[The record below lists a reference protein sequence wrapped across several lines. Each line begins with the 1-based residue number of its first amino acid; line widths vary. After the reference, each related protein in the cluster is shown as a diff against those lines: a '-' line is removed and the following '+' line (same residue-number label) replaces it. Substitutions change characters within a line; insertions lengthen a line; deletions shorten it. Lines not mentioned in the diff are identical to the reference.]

1 MEFMID
7 YNIIGEIFI
16 PYENS
21 KINLF
26 KNVDNNNINNENDNN
41 LYLKYSDFIQLT
53 YKNFRNI
60 LFQGEILRFY
70 IILQYK
76 NESNK
81 NFDKNI
87 VKNILENIYFKIEFE
102 FTELNTNKN
111 LNNNNDEDNENE
123 EIEKNIQYDLF
134 TINTENLNDKN
145 LSYENIIYKEF
156 NEDNLTMIYE
166 IYKQILIPKN
176 YLNVHLT
183 MKTNLMIKNKTS
195 FINDLDTLDY
205 YQNGYYK
212 SDEKFK
218 LLKCLYKDV
227 RIINPLKIASI
238 KQIDLNSDIL
248 LIQIKIENITINID
262 FFDTSLSNS
271 LFISK
276 KSLMNNNL
284 NGIDININ
292 DILIL
297 KEETNLIEE
306 NTINLNLIKNI
317 LFKNDKINLTNINFS
332 LYNTEIPVII
342 HPGEQY
348 YLTFKVKKISYLNE
362 KNNNIDINNNNN
374 IEKIKEEEES
384 NNSNFDNESNDKLLT
399 ISNIKRKLF
408 NGFSSKSKSKEYNPS
423 LTVTGSSIGFTNSN
437 LKNITNSSGITN
449 ENLTENENDN
459 DNGENF
465 LINLNTPILFNI
477 KSNLLYNDLFMCL
490 PLNWNNEIKR
500 FLKIEINTPNNITN
514 HKYFEINLKIQNIS
528 SNIMNLDL
536 KIVDNNNKYIT
547 NDNENDNMDYINS
560 NIISEIKYKNIGIL
574 KCNENKIFNLKFLPL
589 NKGYAILPNLKF
601 IDKIS
606 GKIFLI
612 IYYNKIY
619 IN

>member
-1 MEFMID
+1 MID

-26 KNVDNNNINNENDNN
+26 KNSENNDINNENDNN

-60 LFQGEILRFY
+60 LFQGEILKFY

-76 NESNK
+76 NESKK
-81 NFDKNI
+81 NIIDKNI
-87 VKNILENIYFKIEFE
+87 IKNILDKIYFKIEFE
-102 FTELNTNKN
+102 ITELNTKKV
-111 LNNNNDEDNENE
+111 LNSINDEIDENE
-123 EIEKNIQYDLF
+123 EIEKKIQCDLF
-134 TINTENLNDKN
+134 TIDTQNLNDKN
-145 LSYENIIYKEF
+145 LSYENVIYKEF

-183 MKTNLMIKNKTS
+183 MKTNLMIKNKTT
-195 FINDLDTLDY
+195 FANDLDALDY

-212 SDEKFK
+212 SNEKFK
-218 LLKCLYKDV
+218 ILKCLYKDV

-271 LFISK
+271 LFINK
-276 KSLMNNNL
+276 KSLMNDNL

-317 LFKNDKINLTNINFS
+317 FFKNDKINLTNINFS

-362 KNNNIDINNNNN
+362 KKSNIEINNND
-374 IEKIKEEEES
+374 EKIKEESHS
-384 NNSNFDNESNDKLLT
+384 NSEYEINDKLLT
-399 ISNIKRKLF
+399 ASNIKRKLF

-423 LTVTGSSIGFTNSN
+423 ITVTSSSIGYTNSN

-449 ENLTENENDN
+449 ENLTENEEDN

-500 FLKIEINTPNNITN
+500 FLKIEINTPNNIMN

-536 KIVDNNNKYIT
+536 NISDNDNKYIT
-547 NDNENDNMDYINS
+547 NDIDNDNMEYINS
-560 NIISEIKYKNIGIL
+560 NIISEIKFKNIGIL
-574 KCNENKIFNLKFLPL
+574 KCNENKIFNLKFLPI
-589 NKGYAILPNLKF
+589 NKGYAILPNLKI

-612 IYYNKIY
+612 IYYNKIF

>member
-1 MEFMID
+1 MID

-26 KNVDNNNINNENDNN
+26 KNSENNDINIENDNN
-41 LYLKYSDFIQLT
+41 SYLKYSDFIQLT

-60 LFQGEILRFY
+60 LFQGEILKFY

-76 NESNK
+76 NESKK
-81 NFDKNI
+81 NIIDKNI
-87 VKNILENIYFKIEFE
+87 IKNILDKIYFKIEFE
-102 FTELNTNKN
+102 ITELNTKKV
-111 LNNNNDEDNENE
+111 LNSINDEIDENE
-123 EIEKNIQYDLF
+123 EIEKKIQCDLF
-134 TINTENLNDKN
+134 TIDTQNLNDKN
-145 LSYENIIYKEF
+145 LSYENVIYKEF

-183 MKTNLMIKNKTS
+183 MKTNLMIKNKTT
-195 FINDLDTLDY
+195 FANDLDALDY

-212 SDEKFK
+212 SNEKFK
-218 LLKCLYKDV
+218 ILKCLYKDV

-271 LFISK
+271 LFINK
-276 KSLMNNNL
+276 KSLMNDNL

-317 LFKNDKINLTNINFS
+317 FFKNDKINLTNINFS

-362 KNNNIDINNNNN
+362 KKSNIEINNND
-374 IEKIKEEEES
+374 EKIKEESHS
-384 NNSNFDNESNDKLLT
+384 NSEYEINDKLLT
-399 ISNIKRKLF
+399 ASNIKRKLF

-423 LTVTGSSIGFTNSN
+423 ITVTSSSIGYTNSN

-449 ENLTENENDN
+449 ENLTENEEDN

-500 FLKIEINTPNNITN
+500 FLKIEINTPNNIMN

-536 KIVDNNNKYIT
+536 NISDNDNKYIT
-547 NDNENDNMDYINS
+547 NDIDNDNMEYINS
-560 NIISEIKYKNIGIL
+560 NIISEIKFKNIGIL
-574 KCNENKIFNLKFLPL
+574 KCNENKIFNLKFLPI
-589 NKGYAILPNLKF
+589 NKGYAILPNLKI

-612 IYYNKIY
+612 IYYNKIF